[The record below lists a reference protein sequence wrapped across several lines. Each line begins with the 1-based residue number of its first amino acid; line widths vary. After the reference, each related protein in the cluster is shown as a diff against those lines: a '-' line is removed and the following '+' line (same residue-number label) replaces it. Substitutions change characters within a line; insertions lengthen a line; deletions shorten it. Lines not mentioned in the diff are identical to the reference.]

1 MRDEDK
7 RRIHDNCKNL
17 ALVTSY
23 SSLSLRTKK
32 ARLTDLKEDKK
43 MLSWIPVEHPSGVV
57 PQASGH

>member
-1 MRDEDK
+1 MITL
-7 RRIHDNCKNL
+7 RIL

-43 MLSWIPVEHPSGVV
+43 MLSFRHLWNILVELSTRYLDTETW
-57 PQASGH
+57 